1 MLTQR
6 FEPTGVIGT
15 ADSLPGDHHQI
26 ETRKLMLVNA
36 KTLADHS
43 LDPVAIDGT
52 TGVLLR
58 YSQTQSCSGQTIL
71 PCKNQENVID
81 GSDTIAKNPTV
92 LVGFH

>member
-6 FEPTGVIGT
+6 FEAAGVIGA

-26 ETRKLMLVNA
+26 ETRKLVLVYA
-36 KTLADHS
+36 ETLADHS
-43 LDPVAIDGT
+43 LDPIAIDGT

-58 YSQTQSCSGQTIL
+58 YGQTQSRPGQTIR